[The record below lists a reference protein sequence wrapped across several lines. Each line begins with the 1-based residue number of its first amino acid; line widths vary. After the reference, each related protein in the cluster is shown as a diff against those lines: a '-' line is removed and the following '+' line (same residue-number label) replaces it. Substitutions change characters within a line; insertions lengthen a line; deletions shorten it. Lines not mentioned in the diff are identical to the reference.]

1 MTKRNNQGRIDLSD
15 WVIHFV
21 HDRKSEDNPQD
32 LKIIAEMEGYEGDL
46 RLPDYYDTEGKGHNL
61 FSEYDED
68 IFLNNKDAKAFDI
81 LLKILH
87 DGFIH
92 SGWSLRNMRPT
103 IYGPKTAVCFTEMPL
118 YALVQYAK
126 IRGDNTGYVGSYGI
140 AFRRNELFAA
150 GGRPVIYG
158 LSGEHVEAEKTPQ
171 GVFQGRLLDVD
182 KTGIPVHEQYRY
194 VRTDIQRRRDFR
206 CHDIDWTHEREWR
219 WALPY
224 DTLGVP
230 GLPFFLSKEYADY
243 FSDIIIIVTTDE
255 EQLETVLFL
264 KSLYDSQSS
273 EIGLDFDINKIA
285 SARVLSLETVANLQN
300 YDIDHLRIEDLPIRQ
315 MAVMPSFEVT
325 PQLDEKVKKA
335 VETAGR
341 ISINAVNVFLERN
354 PSFVQ
359 QKGLWGWAHV
369 CTSEVTETTQ
379 ALQNAGLSNTYADG
393 IYRLKI
399 AKHTTSNINLL
410 EIGANAA
417 ADYLEKELGQHFFVS
432 IQLD

>member
-1 MTKRNNQGRIDLSD
+1 M
-15 WVIHFV
+15 
-21 HDRKSEDNPQD
+21 
-32 LKIIAEMEGYEGDL
+32 
-46 RLPDYYDTEGKGHNL
+46 
-61 FSEYDED
+61 
-68 IFLNNKDAKAFDI
+68 
-81 LLKILH
+81 
-87 DGFIH
+87 
-92 SGWSLRNMRPT
+92 
-103 IYGPKTAVCFTEMPL
+103 
-118 YALVQYAK
+118 
-126 IRGDNTGYVGSYGI
+126 
-140 AFRRNELFAA
+140 
-150 GGRPVIYG
+150 
-158 LSGEHVEAEKTPQ
+158 
-171 GVFQGRLLDVD
+171 
-182 KTGIPVHEQYRY
+182 
-194 VRTDIQRRRDFR
+194 
-206 CHDIDWTHEREWR
+206 
-219 WALPY
+219 
-224 DTLGVP
+224 P

-354 PSFVQ
+354 PSFDQ